1 MTGMNTTEVLANE
14 EAMKAVK
21 SVMGEVIDAAI
32 ANGYDFN
39 HDEQMATMIART
51 EATAKNY
58 KPSM

>member
-1 MTGMNTTEVLANE
+1 MNTTEVLANE

-21 SVMGEVIDAAI
+21 NVMGEVIDAAI
-32 ANGYDFN
+32 ANGYDFD
-39 HDEQMATMIART
+39 HDEQMNAMIART